1 MLSRFSCVQLFVT
14 LWTVIHQNPLS
25 MGFFRQEYWS
35 GVPWPPPLV
44 FPTQGSLRSPALAGG
59 FFTTST
65 AWEAQK
71 LTCMLSCIQLFAN
84 LWTVALQAP
93 VSVELSR
100 QEYWSGLPSPAPGD
114 LPAPGIKTPS
124 PGAPALQV
132 DSLPLSHWG
141 SPVIGNFREFK

>member
-44 FPTQGSLRSPALAGG
+44 FPTQGSLRSPALTGG

-100 QEYWSGLPSPAPGD
+100 QEYWSGLPSPAPRGFYQTQGSNLCL
-114 LPAPGIKTPS
+114 LPW
-124 PGAPALQV
+124 QV
-132 DSLPLSHWG
+132 DSLPLHHLG
-141 SPVIGNFREFK
+141 SSLYKD